1 MNKTRLENLSDGVFA
16 IVFTLLV
23 LDIRIPDAL
32 EHATS
37 PELYAAIGAL
47 GPFFVGYIIS
57 FFVLTMFWTSH
68 SFFFTDVVKEINR
81 QLVGLNMLYLLFV
94 GLIPFS
100 ATLLS
105 RFGDTQAAVLL
116 YGANVLA
123 IALSAALRFEY
134 ALASAEIDTAHN
146 TPRLVKQARVRL
158 YLTPAFTLFGMLVS
172 FMSLPLA
179 LFCYAFPLVF
189 NIIPGLLNAT
199 ERALGFKL

>member
-68 SFFFTDVVKEINR
+68 SFFFTFSSVTS
-81 QLVGLNMLYLLFV
+81 LCPVGPHM
-94 GLIPFS
+94 S
-100 ATLLS
+100 T
-105 RFGDTQAAVLL
+105 TC
-116 YGANVLA
+116 
-123 IALSAALRFEY
+123 IAL
-134 ALASAEIDTAHN
+134 
-146 TPRLVKQARVRL
+146 K
-158 YLTPAFTLFGMLVS
+158 
-172 FMSLPLA
+172 
-179 LFCYAFPLVF
+179 
-189 NIIPGLLNAT
+189 
-199 ERALGFKL
+199 

>member
-23 LDIRIPDAL
+23 LDIRIPEAL

-37 PELYAAIGAL
+37 PELYAAVGAL
-47 GPFFVGYIIS
+47 WPFFSGYVIS

-68 SFFFTDVVKEINR
+68 SFFFTDIVKEVNR

-105 RFGDTQAAVLL
+105 RFGDTQAAILL

-134 ALASAEIDTAHN
+134 ALASHEIDTAHN
-146 TPRLVKQARVRL
+146 HPRLIKQARVRL

-172 FMSLPLA
+172 FVSLPLA

-189 NIIPGLLNAT
+189 NVIPGLLNAT